1 MEQNNIYAKLNVVRT
16 ELSKNLK
23 KGGKNDYS
31 HYDYFQLEDFMP
43 QAIQLCNEHG
53 LFTQFWIDKEKV
65 EMPSTKT
72 TQNAINDEGVVT
84 GTILTEQ
91 DNFVYVEYAHVLV
104 IDVENPENQIEFK
117 KETRECA
124 VQAAQPIQNLGSKS
138 TYMKRYMY
146 FDVFEINQNDSIEE
160 NTGKPEKV
168 ESKPTRKSSSKP
180 KVTEVSTKPVEPTP
194 VQVVP
199 VQTAEPT
206 PVQVEPVQ
214 TSEPTARE
222 MLNNLEAQTPV
233 ETTINTDELMSMQ
246 TKMEIAQAITKAGFN
261 ARDMIVELARE
272 IGTDVPLLKESDKDK
287 ILNLLESKKGE

>member
-16 ELSKNLK
+16 ELSKSLK
-23 KGGKNDYS
+23 KGGRNNYS
-31 HYDYFQLEDFMP
+31 NYDYFQLEDFMP
-43 QAIQLCNEHG
+43 QAIQLCNENG

-72 TQNAINDEGVVT
+72 TQNVINDEGVVT

-168 ESKPTRKSSSKP
+168 ESKPTKKSSSKP

-194 VQVVP
+194 VQV
-199 VQTAEPT
+199 T
-206 PVQVEPVQ
+206 PVQ

-222 MLNNLEAQTPV
+222 MLNNLEAQAPIDPV
-233 ETTINTDELMSMQ
+233 ETTVNTNELMSMQ
-246 TKMEIAQAITKAGFN
+246 TKMDIAQAITKAGFN

>member
-16 ELSKNLK
+16 ELSKSLK
-23 KGGKNDYS
+23 KGGRNNYS
-31 HYDYFQLEDFMP
+31 NYDYFQLEDFMP
-43 QAIQLCNEHG
+43 QAIQLCNENG

-168 ESKPTRKSSSKP
+168 ESKPTKKSSSKP

-194 VQVVP
+194 VQV
-199 VQTAEPT
+199 T
-206 PVQVEPVQ
+206 PVQ

-222 MLNNLEAQTPV
+222 MLNNLEAQAPIDPV
-233 ETTINTDELMSMQ
+233 ETTVNTNELMSMQ
-246 TKMEIAQAITKAGFN
+246 TKMDIAQAITKAGFN

>member
-16 ELSKNLK
+16 ELSKSLK
-23 KGGKNDYS
+23 KGGRNNYS
-31 HYDYFQLEDFMP
+31 NYDYFQLEDFMP
-43 QAIQLCNEHG
+43 QAIQLCNENG

-72 TQNAINDEGVVT
+72 TNNILSDEGVIT
-84 GTILTEQ
+84 GTSYIEQ

-180 KVTEVSTKPVEPTP
+180 KVTEVSTKPVEPAP
-194 VQVVP
+194 VQVAP
-199 VQTAEPT
+199 VQTT
-206 PVQVEPVQ
+206 
-214 TSEPTARE
+214 EPTARE
-222 MLNNLEAQTPV
+222 MLNNLESQTPVDPV
-233 ETTINTDELMSMQ
+233 ETTVNTDELMSMQ
-246 TKMEIAQAITKAGFN
+246 TKMDIAQAITKAGFN

>member
-16 ELSKNLK
+16 ELSKSLK
-23 KGGKNDYS
+23 KGGRNNYS
-31 HYDYFQLEDFMP
+31 NYDYFQLEDFMP
-43 QAIQLCNEHG
+43 QAIQLCNENG

-168 ESKPTRKSSSKP
+168 ESKPTKKSSSKP
-180 KVTEVSTKPVEPTP
+180 KVTEVSTKPVEPAP
-194 VQVVP
+194 VQVAP
-199 VQTAEPT
+199 VQTT
-206 PVQVEPVQ
+206 
-214 TSEPTARE
+214 EPTARE
-222 MLNNLEAQTPV
+222 MLNNLESQTPVDPV
-233 ETTINTDELMSMQ
+233 ETTVNTDELMSMQ

>member
-1 MEQNNIYAKLNVVRT
+1 MEQNSIYAKLNVVRT
-16 ELSKNLK
+16 ELSKSLK
-23 KGGKNDYS
+23 KGGRNNYS
-31 HYDYFQLEDFMP
+31 NYDYFQLEDFMP
-43 QAIQLCNEHG
+43 QAIQLCNDNG
-53 LFTQFWIDKEKV
+53 LFTKFWIDKEKV

-72 TQNAINDEGVVT
+72 TNNIINDEGVIT
-84 GTILTEQ
+84 GTSYIEQ
-91 DNFVYVEYAHVLV
+91 DNFIYVEYAHVLV
-104 IDVENPENQIEFK
+104 IDVLDPENQIEFK
-117 KETRECA
+117 KETRECS

-146 FDVFEINQNDSIEE
+146 FDVFEINQNDTVEE

-180 KVTEVSTKPVEPTP
+180 KVTEVSTKPVEPAP
-194 VQVVP
+194 VQVAP
-199 VQTAEPT
+199 VQTT
-206 PVQVEPVQ
+206 
-214 TSEPTARE
+214 EPTARE

-233 ETTINTDELMSMQ
+233 DPVETTVNTDELMSMQ

>member
-16 ELSKNLK
+16 ELSKSLK
-23 KGGKNDYS
+23 KGGRNNYS
-31 HYDYFQLEDFMP
+31 NYDYFQLEDFMP
-43 QAIQLCNEHG
+43 QAIQLCNDNG
-53 LFTQFWIDKEKV
+53 LFTKFWIDKEKV

-168 ESKPTRKSSSKP
+168 ESKPTKKSSSKP

-194 VQVVP
+194 VQVAP
-199 VQTAEPT
+199 VQTA
-206 PVQVEPVQ
+206 
-214 TSEPTARE
+214 EPTARE
-222 MLNNLEAQTPV
+222 MLNNLEAQAPIDPV
-233 ETTINTDELMSMQ
+233 ETTVNTDELMSMQ

>member
-1 MEQNNIYAKLNVVRT
+1 MENNNLYAKLNVVRT
-16 ELSKNLK
+16 ELSKSLK
-23 KGGKNDYS
+23 KGGRNNYS
-31 HYDYFQLEDFMP
+31 NYDYFQLEDFMP
-43 QAIQLCNEHG
+43 QAIQLCNENG

-72 TQNAINDEGVVT
+72 TNNIINDEGVIT
-84 GTILTEQ
+84 GTSYIEQ

-168 ESKPTRKSSSKP
+168 ESKPTKKSSSKP

-194 VQVVP
+194 VQV
-199 VQTAEPT
+199 A
-206 PVQVEPVQ
+206 PVQ

-222 MLNNLEAQTPV
+222 MLNNLEAQTSVAPV
-233 ETTINTDELMSMQ
+233 ETTVNTDELMSMQ

>member
-16 ELSKNLK
+16 ELSKSLK
-23 KGGKNDYS
+23 KGGRNNYS
-31 HYDYFQLEDFMP
+31 NYDYFQLEDFMP
-43 QAIQLCNEHG
+43 QAIQLCNENG

-160 NTGKPEKV
+160 NTGKHEKV
-168 ESKPTRKSSSKP
+168 ESKPTKKSSSKP

-194 VQVVP
+194 VQVTP
-199 VQTAEPT
+199 VQTA
-206 PVQVEPVQ
+206 
-214 TSEPTARE
+214 EPTARE
-222 MLNNLEAQTPV
+222 MLNNLEDQTPVAPV
-233 ETTINTDELMSMQ
+233 ETTVNTDELMSMQ

>member
-1 MEQNNIYAKLNVVRT
+1 
-16 ELSKNLK
+16 
-23 KGGKNDYS
+23 
-31 HYDYFQLEDFMP
+31 MP
-43 QAIQLCNEHG
+43 QAIQLCNENG

-168 ESKPTRKSSSKP
+168 ESKPTKKSSSKP
-180 KVTEVSTKPVEPTP
+180 KVTEVSTKPVEPAP
-194 VQVVP
+194 VQVAP
-199 VQTAEPT
+199 VQTT
-206 PVQVEPVQ
+206 
-214 TSEPTARE
+214 EPTARE
-222 MLNNLEAQTPV
+222 MLNNLESQTPVDPV
-233 ETTINTDELMSMQ
+233 ETTVNTDELMSMQ

>member
-16 ELSKNLK
+16 ELSKSLK
-23 KGGKNDYS
+23 KGGRNNYS
-31 HYDYFQLEDFMP
+31 NYDYFQLEDFMP
-43 QAIQLCNEHG
+43 QAIQLCNENG

-72 TQNAINDEGVVT
+72 TNNIINDEGVVT

-168 ESKPTRKSSSKP
+168 ESKPTKKSSSKP

-194 VQVVP
+194 VQVTS
-199 VQTAEPT
+199 VQTA
-206 PVQVEPVQ
+206 
-214 TSEPTARE
+214 EPTARE
-222 MLNNLEAQTPV
+222 MLNNLEAQAPIDPV
-233 ETTINTDELMSMQ
+233 ETTVNTDELMSMQ
-246 TKMEIAQAITKAGFN
+246 TKMDIAQAITKAGFN

>member
-16 ELSKNLK
+16 ELSKSLK
-23 KGGKNDYS
+23 KGGRNNYS
-31 HYDYFQLEDFMP
+31 NYDYFQLEDFMP
-43 QAIQLCNEHG
+43 QAIQLCNENG

-168 ESKPTRKSSSKP
+168 ESKPTKKSSSKP
-180 KVTEVSTKPVEPTP
+180 KVTEVSTKPVEPAP
-194 VQVVP
+194 VQVAP
-199 VQTAEPT
+199 VQTA
-206 PVQVEPVQ
+206 
-214 TSEPTARE
+214 EPTARE
-222 MLNNLEAQTPV
+222 MLNNLESQTPIDPV
-233 ETTINTDELMSMQ
+233 ETTVNTDELMSMQ
-246 TKMEIAQAITKAGFN
+246 TKMDIAQAITKAGFN

>member
-16 ELSKNLK
+16 ELSKSLK
-23 KGGKNDYS
+23 KGGRNNYS
-31 HYDYFQLEDFMP
+31 NYDYFQLEDFMP
-43 QAIQLCNEHG
+43 QAIQLCNENG

-72 TQNAINDEGVVT
+72 TQNVINDEGVVT

-117 KETRECA
+117 KETRECT

-168 ESKPTRKSSSKP
+168 ESKPTKKSSSKP

-194 VQVVP
+194 VQV
-199 VQTAEPT
+199 A
-206 PVQVEPVQ
+206 PVQ

-222 MLNNLEAQTPV
+222 MLNNLEAQAHVDPV
-233 ETTINTDELMSMQ
+233 ETTVNTDELMSMQ

>member
-1 MEQNNIYAKLNVVRT
+1 MEQNSIYAKLNVVRT
-16 ELSKNLK
+16 ELSKSLK
-23 KGGKNDYS
+23 KGGRNNYS
-31 HYDYFQLEDFMP
+31 NYDYFQLEDFMP
-43 QAIQLCNEHG
+43 QAIQLCNENG

-194 VQVVP
+194 VQVTP
-199 VQTAEPT
+199 VQTA
-206 PVQVEPVQ
+206 
-214 TSEPTARE
+214 EPTARE

-233 ETTINTDELMSMQ
+233 APVETTVNTDELMSMQ

>member
-1 MEQNNIYAKLNVVRT
+1 MENNNLYAKLNVVRT
-16 ELSKNLK
+16 ELSKSLK
-23 KGGKNDYS
+23 KGGRNNYS
-31 HYDYFQLEDFMP
+31 NYDYFQLEDFMP
-43 QAIQLCNEHG
+43 QAIQLCNENG

-72 TQNAINDEGVVT
+72 TNNIINDEGVIT
-84 GTILTEQ
+84 GTSYIEQ

-168 ESKPTRKSSSKP
+168 ESKPTKKSSSKP

-194 VQVVP
+194 VQV
-199 VQTAEPT
+199 A
-206 PVQVEPVQ
+206 PVQ

-222 MLNNLEAQTPV
+222 MLNNLEAQAPIDPV
-233 ETTINTDELMSMQ
+233 ETTVNTDELMSMQ

>member
-1 MEQNNIYAKLNVVRT
+1 MENNNLYAKLNVVRT
-16 ELSKNLK
+16 ELSKSLK
-23 KGGKNDYS
+23 KGGRNNYS
-31 HYDYFQLEDFMP
+31 NYDYFQLEDFMP
-43 QAIQLCNEHG
+43 QAIQLCNENG

-168 ESKPTRKSSSKP
+168 ESKPTKKSSSKP

-194 VQVVP
+194 VQVAP
-199 VQTAEPT
+199 VQTA
-206 PVQVEPVQ
+206 
-214 TSEPTARE
+214 EPTARE
-222 MLNNLEAQTPV
+222 MLNNLEAQAPIDPV
-233 ETTINTDELMSMQ
+233 ETTVNTDELMSMQ
-246 TKMEIAQAITKAGFN
+246 TKMDIAQAITKAGFN

>member
-1 MEQNNIYAKLNVVRT
+1 MENNNLYAKLNVVRT
-16 ELSKNLK
+16 ELSKSLK
-23 KGGKNDYS
+23 KGGRNNYS
-31 HYDYFQLEDFMP
+31 NYDYFQLEDFMP
-43 QAIQLCNEHG
+43 QAIQLCNENG

-72 TQNAINDEGVVT
+72 TQNVINDEGVVT

-168 ESKPTRKSSSKP
+168 ESKPTKKSSSKP

-194 VQVVP
+194 VQV
-199 VQTAEPT
+199 A
-206 PVQVEPVQ
+206 PVQ

-222 MLNNLEAQTPV
+222 MLNNLEAQTSVAPV
-233 ETTINTDELMSMQ
+233 ETTVNTDELMSMQ
-246 TKMEIAQAITKAGFN
+246 TKMDIAQAITKTGFS

>member
-16 ELSKNLK
+16 ELSKSLK
-23 KGGKNDYS
+23 KGGRNNYS
-31 HYDYFQLEDFMP
+31 NYDYFQLEDFMP
-43 QAIQLCNEHG
+43 QAIQLCNENG

-72 TQNAINDEGVVT
+72 TQNVINDEGVVT

-194 VQVVP
+194 VQVTP
-199 VQTAEPT
+199 VQTA
-206 PVQVEPVQ
+206 
-214 TSEPTARE
+214 EPTARE
-222 MLNNLEAQTPV
+222 MLNNLEAQAPIDPV
-233 ETTINTDELMSMQ
+233 ETTVNTDELMSMQ
-246 TKMEIAQAITKAGFN
+246 TKMDIAQAITKAGFN

>member
-16 ELSKNLK
+16 ELSKSLK
-23 KGGKNDYS
+23 KGGRNNYS
-31 HYDYFQLEDFMP
+31 NYDYFQLEDFMP
-43 QAIQLCNEHG
+43 QAIQLCNENG

-194 VQVVP
+194 VQVTP
-199 VQTAEPT
+199 VQTA
-206 PVQVEPVQ
+206 
-214 TSEPTARE
+214 EPTARE

-233 ETTINTDELMSMQ
+233 APVETTVNTDELMSMQ

>member
-16 ELSKNLK
+16 ELSKSLK
-23 KGGKNDYS
+23 KGGRNNYS
-31 HYDYFQLEDFMP
+31 NYDYFQLEDFMP
-43 QAIQLCNEHG
+43 QAIQLCNENG

-168 ESKPTRKSSSKP
+168 ESKPTKKSSSKP

-194 VQVVP
+194 VQVAP
-199 VQTAEPT
+199 VQTT
-206 PVQVEPVQ
+206 
-214 TSEPTARE
+214 EPTARE
-222 MLNNLEAQTPV
+222 MLNNLESQTPVDPV
-233 ETTINTDELMSMQ
+233 ETTVNTDELMSMQ
-246 TKMEIAQAITKAGFN
+246 TKMDIAQAITKAGFN

>member
-16 ELSKNLK
+16 ELSKSLK
-23 KGGKNDYS
+23 KGGRNNYS
-31 HYDYFQLEDFMP
+31 NYDYFQLEDFMP
-43 QAIQLCNEHG
+43 QAIQLCNENG

-72 TQNAINDEGVVT
+72 TQNVINDEGIVT

-194 VQVVP
+194 VQVTP
-199 VQTAEPT
+199 VQTA
-206 PVQVEPVQ
+206 
-214 TSEPTARE
+214 EPTARE

-233 ETTINTDELMSMQ
+233 APVETTVNTDELMSMQ
-246 TKMEIAQAITKAGFN
+246 TKMDIAQAITKAGFN

>member
-16 ELSKNLK
+16 ELSKSLK
-23 KGGKNDYS
+23 KGGRNNYS
-31 HYDYFQLEDFMP
+31 NYDYFQLEDFMP
-43 QAIQLCNEHG
+43 QAIQLCNENG

-72 TQNAINDEGVVT
+72 TQNVINDEGVVT

-168 ESKPTRKSSSKP
+168 ESKPTKKSSSKP
-180 KVTEVSTKPVEPTP
+180 KVTELSTKPVEPTP
-194 VQVVP
+194 VQVTP
-199 VQTAEPT
+199 IQTA
-206 PVQVEPVQ
+206 
-214 TSEPTARE
+214 EPTARE

-233 ETTINTDELMSMQ
+233 DPVETTVNTDELMSMQ
-246 TKMEIAQAITKAGFN
+246 TKMDIAQSITKAGFN

-287 ILNLLESKKGE
+287 ILNLLEGKKGE

>member
-16 ELSKNLK
+16 ELSKSLK
-23 KGGKNDYS
+23 KGGRNNYS
-31 HYDYFQLEDFMP
+31 NYDYFQLEDFMP
-43 QAIQLCNEHG
+43 QAIQLCNENG

-72 TQNAINDEGVVT
+72 TQNVINAEGVVT

-168 ESKPTRKSSSKP
+168 ESKPTKKSSSKP

-194 VQVVP
+194 VQVAP
-199 VQTAEPT
+199 VQTA
-206 PVQVEPVQ
+206 
-214 TSEPTARE
+214 EPTARE
-222 MLNNLEAQTPV
+222 MLNNLEAQAPIDPV
-233 ETTINTDELMSMQ
+233 ETTVNTDELMSMQ
-246 TKMEIAQAITKAGFN
+246 TKMDIAQAITKAGFN

>member
-16 ELSKNLK
+16 ELSKSLK
-23 KGGKNDYS
+23 KGGRNNYS
-31 HYDYFQLEDFMP
+31 NYDYFQLEDFMP
-43 QAIQLCNEHG
+43 QAIQLCNENG

-72 TQNAINDEGVVT
+72 TQNVINDEGVVT

-194 VQVVP
+194 VQV
-199 VQTAEPT
+199 T
-206 PVQVEPVQ
+206 PVQ

-222 MLNNLEAQTPV
+222 MLNNLEAQAPIDPV
-233 ETTINTDELMSMQ
+233 ETTVNTDELMSMQ
-246 TKMEIAQAITKAGFN
+246 TKMDIAQAITKAGFN

>member
-16 ELSKNLK
+16 ELSKSLK
-23 KGGKNDYS
+23 KGGRNNYS
-31 HYDYFQLEDFMP
+31 NYDYFQLEDFMP
-43 QAIQLCNEHG
+43 QAIQLCNENG

-72 TQNAINDEGVVT
+72 TQNVINDEGVVT

-168 ESKPTRKSSSKP
+168 ESKPTKKSSSKP

-194 VQVVP
+194 VQVAP
-199 VQTAEPT
+199 VQTA
-206 PVQVEPVQ
+206 
-214 TSEPTARE
+214 EPTARE
-222 MLNNLEAQTPV
+222 MLNNLEAQAPIDPV
-233 ETTINTDELMSMQ
+233 ETTVNTDELMSMQ
-246 TKMEIAQAITKAGFN
+246 TKMDIAQAITKAGFN

>member
-16 ELSKNLK
+16 ELSKSLK
-23 KGGKNDYS
+23 KGGRNNYS
-31 HYDYFQLEDFMP
+31 NYDYFQLEDFMP
-43 QAIQLCNEHG
+43 QAIQLCNENG

-72 TQNAINDEGVVT
+72 TQNVINDEGVVT

-168 ESKPTRKSSSKP
+168 ESKPTKKSSSKP
-180 KVTEVSTKPVEPTP
+180 KVTEVFTKPVEPTP
-194 VQVVP
+194 VQVAP
-199 VQTAEPT
+199 VQTA
-206 PVQVEPVQ
+206 
-214 TSEPTARE
+214 EPTARE
-222 MLNNLEAQTPV
+222 MLNNLEAQAPIDPV
-233 ETTINTDELMSMQ
+233 ETTVNTDELMSMQ
-246 TKMEIAQAITKAGFN
+246 TKMDIAQAITKAGFN

>member
-16 ELSKNLK
+16 ELSKSLK
-23 KGGKNDYS
+23 KGGRNNYS
-31 HYDYFQLEDFMP
+31 NYDYFQLEDFMP
-43 QAIQLCNEHG
+43 QAIQLCNENG

-72 TQNAINDEGVVT
+72 TQNVINDEGVVT

-168 ESKPTRKSSSKP
+168 ESKPTKKSSSKP

-194 VQVVP
+194 VQVTP
-199 VQTAEPT
+199 VQTA
-206 PVQVEPVQ
+206 
-214 TSEPTARE
+214 EPTARE
-222 MLNNLEAQTPV
+222 MLNNLESQTPVDPV
-233 ETTINTDELMSMQ
+233 ETTVNTDELMSMQ
-246 TKMEIAQAITKAGFN
+246 TKMDIAQAITKAGFN

>member
-16 ELSKNLK
+16 ELSKSLK
-23 KGGKNDYS
+23 KGGRNNYS
-31 HYDYFQLEDFMP
+31 NYDYFQLEDFMP
-43 QAIQLCNEHG
+43 QAIQLCNENG

-72 TQNAINDEGVVT
+72 TNNIINDEGVIT
-84 GTILTEQ
+84 GTSYIEQ

-194 VQVVP
+194 VQV
-199 VQTAEPT
+199 A
-206 PVQVEPVQ
+206 PVQ

>member
-16 ELSKNLK
+16 ELSKSLK
-23 KGGKNDYS
+23 KGGRNNYS
-31 HYDYFQLEDFMP
+31 NYDYFQLEDFMP
-43 QAIQLCNEHG
+43 QAIQLCNENG

-72 TQNAINDEGVVT
+72 TQNVINDEGAVT

-180 KVTEVSTKPVEPTP
+180 KVTEVSTKPVEPAP
-194 VQVVP
+194 VQVAP
-199 VQTAEPT
+199 VQTA
-206 PVQVEPVQ
+206 
-214 TSEPTARE
+214 EPTARE
-222 MLNNLEAQTPV
+222 MLNNLEAQAPIDPV
-233 ETTINTDELMSMQ
+233 ETTVNTDELMSMQ

>member
-1 MEQNNIYAKLNVVRT
+1 MEQNNIYAKLNAVRT
-16 ELSKNLK
+16 ELSKSLK
-23 KGGKNDYS
+23 KGGRNNYS
-31 HYDYFQLEDFMP
+31 NYDYFQLEDFMP
-43 QAIQLCNEHG
+43 QAIQLCNENG

-168 ESKPTRKSSSKP
+168 ESKPTKKSSSKP

-194 VQVVP
+194 VQV
-199 VQTAEPT
+199 A
-206 PVQVEPVQ
+206 PVQ

-222 MLNNLEAQTPV
+222 MLNNLEAQAPVDPV
-233 ETTINTDELMSMQ
+233 ETTVNTDELMSMQ

>member
-16 ELSKNLK
+16 ELSKSLK
-23 KGGKNDYS
+23 KGGRNNYS
-31 HYDYFQLEDFMP
+31 NYDYFQLEDFMP
-43 QAIQLCNEHG
+43 QAIQLCNENG

-72 TQNAINDEGVVT
+72 TQNVINDEGVVT

-117 KETRECA
+117 KETRECT

-168 ESKPTRKSSSKP
+168 ESKPTKKSSSKP

-194 VQVVP
+194 VQVAP
-199 VQTAEPT
+199 VQTA
-206 PVQVEPVQ
+206 
-214 TSEPTARE
+214 EPTARE
-222 MLNNLEAQTPV
+222 MLNNLEAQTSVAPV
-233 ETTINTDELMSMQ
+233 ETTVNTDELMSMQ

>member
-16 ELSKNLK
+16 ELSKSLK
-23 KGGKNDYS
+23 KGGRNNYS
-31 HYDYFQLEDFMP
+31 NYDYFQLEDFMP
-43 QAIQLCNEHG
+43 QAIQLCNENG

-72 TQNAINDEGVVT
+72 TQNVINDEGIVT

-168 ESKPTRKSSSKP
+168 ESKPTKKSSSKP

-194 VQVVP
+194 VQVAP
-199 VQTAEPT
+199 VQTT
-206 PVQVEPVQ
+206 
-214 TSEPTARE
+214 EPTARE

-233 ETTINTDELMSMQ
+233 DPVETTVNTDELMSMQ

-287 ILNLLESKKGE
+287 ILKLLESKKGE

>member
-16 ELSKNLK
+16 ELSKSLK
-23 KGGKNDYS
+23 KGGRNNYS
-31 HYDYFQLEDFMP
+31 NYDYFQLEDFMP
-43 QAIQLCNEHG
+43 QAIQLCNENG

-72 TQNAINDEGVVT
+72 TQNVINDEGVVT

-168 ESKPTRKSSSKP
+168 ESKPTKKSSSKP

-194 VQVVP
+194 VQVTS
-199 VQTAEPT
+199 VQTA
-206 PVQVEPVQ
+206 
-214 TSEPTARE
+214 EPTARE
-222 MLNNLEAQTPV
+222 MLNNVEAQAPIDPV
-233 ETTINTDELMSMQ
+233 ETTVNTDELMSMQ

-272 IGTDVPLLKESDKDK
+272 IDTDVPLLKESDKDK

>member
-16 ELSKNLK
+16 ELSKSLK
-23 KGGKNDYS
+23 KGGRNNYS
-31 HYDYFQLEDFMP
+31 NYDYFQLEDFMP
-43 QAIQLCNEHG
+43 QAIQLCNENG

-72 TQNAINDEGVVT
+72 TQNVINDEGVVT

-117 KETRECA
+117 KETRECT

-168 ESKPTRKSSSKP
+168 ESKPTKKSSSKP

-194 VQVVP
+194 VQVAP
-199 VQTAEPT
+199 VQTA
-206 PVQVEPVQ
+206 
-214 TSEPTARE
+214 EPTARE
-222 MLNNLEAQTPV
+222 MLNNLEAQAPIDPV
-233 ETTINTDELMSMQ
+233 ETTVNTDELMSMQ
-246 TKMEIAQAITKAGFN
+246 TKMDIAQAITKAGFN

>member
-16 ELSKNLK
+16 ELSKSLK
-23 KGGKNDYS
+23 KGGRNNYS
-31 HYDYFQLEDFMP
+31 NYDYFQLEDFMP
-43 QAIQLCNEHG
+43 QAIQLCNENG

-72 TQNAINDEGVVT
+72 TQNVINDEGVVT

-168 ESKPTRKSSSKP
+168 ESKPTKKSSSKP
-180 KVTEVSTKPVEPTP
+180 KVTEVSTKPVEPI
-194 VQVVP
+194 
-199 VQTAEPT
+199 

-214 TSEPTARE
+214 TAEPTARE
-222 MLNNLEAQTPV
+222 IYYNLEAQTPV
-233 ETTINTDELMSMQ
+233 ETTVNTDELMSMQ

>member
-16 ELSKNLK
+16 ELSKSLK
-23 KGGKNDYS
+23 KGGRNNYS
-31 HYDYFQLEDFMP
+31 NYDYFQLEDFMP
-43 QAIQLCNEHG
+43 QAIQLCNENG

-72 TQNAINDEGVVT
+72 TQIVINDEGVVT

-168 ESKPTRKSSSKP
+168 ESKPTKKSSSKP

-194 VQVVP
+194 VQVAP
-199 VQTAEPT
+199 VQTA
-206 PVQVEPVQ
+206 
-214 TSEPTARE
+214 EPTARE
-222 MLNNLEAQTPV
+222 MLNNLEAQAPIDPV
-233 ETTINTDELMSMQ
+233 ETTVNTDELMSMQ
-246 TKMEIAQAITKAGFN
+246 TKMDIAQAITKAGFN

>member
-16 ELSKNLK
+16 ELSKSLK
-23 KGGKNDYS
+23 KGGRNIYS
-31 HYDYFQLEDFMP
+31 NYDYFQLEDFMP
-43 QAIQLCNEHG
+43 QAIQLCNENG

-72 TQNAINDEGVVT
+72 TQNVINDEGVVT

-104 IDVENPENQIEFK
+104 IDVENPEKQIEFK
-117 KETRECA
+117 KETRECS

-146 FDVFEINQNDSIEE
+146 FDVFEINQNDTVEE

-168 ESKPTRKSSSKP
+168 ESKPTKKSSSKP

-194 VQVVP
+194 VQVTP
-199 VQTAEPT
+199 VQTA
-206 PVQVEPVQ
+206 
-214 TSEPTARE
+214 EPTARE

-233 ETTINTDELMSMQ
+233 APVETTVNTDELMSMQ
-246 TKMEIAQAITKAGFN
+246 TKMDIAQAITKAGFN

-287 ILNLLESKKGE
+287 ILNLLESRKGE

>member
-16 ELSKNLK
+16 ELSKSLK
-23 KGGKNDYS
+23 KGGRNNYS
-31 HYDYFQLEDFMP
+31 DYDYFQLEDFMP
-43 QAIQLCNEHG
+43 QAIQLCNENG

-72 TQNAINDEGVVT
+72 TQNVINDEGVVT

-168 ESKPTRKSSSKP
+168 ESKPARKSSSKP

-194 VQVVP
+194 VQVTP
-199 VQTAEPT
+199 VQTA
-206 PVQVEPVQ
+206 
-214 TSEPTARE
+214 EPTARE
-222 MLNNLEAQTPV
+222 MLNNLESQTPVDPV
-233 ETTINTDELMSMQ
+233 ETTVNTDELMSMQ

>member
-16 ELSKNLK
+16 ELSKSLK
-23 KGGKNDYS
+23 KGGRNNYS
-31 HYDYFQLEDFMP
+31 NYDYFQLEDFMP
-43 QAIQLCNEHG
+43 QAIQLCNENG

-72 TQNAINDEGVVT
+72 TQNVINDEGVVT

-168 ESKPTRKSSSKP
+168 ESKPTRKASSKP
-180 KVTEVSTKPVEPTP
+180 KVTEVSTKPVEPAP
-194 VQVVP
+194 VQAVP
-199 VQTAEPT
+199 VQTA
-206 PVQVEPVQ
+206 
-214 TSEPTARE
+214 EPTARE
-222 MLNNLEAQTPV
+222 MLNNLEAQAPIDPV
-233 ETTINTDELMSMQ
+233 ETTVNTDELMSMQ